1 MKVKKVFMVRKNIS
15 VLFLFLQFATGIFAQ
30 QNPGAKSISLANA
43 DVALCNDAFSLF
55 TNPSGLAQM
64 NWIEGGIF
72 YSPSPFGV
80 KELSNTFFA
89 ASIPTEYGSLGFGV
103 TTYGFELYKENKF
116 VLAYSNRYAK
126 NFFYG
131 VSLSLNHLSIKN
143 YGKDNA
149 FTFSLGAL
157 YYISPDLRF
166 AFAADNL
173 NKASWGKEKNQI
185 PTAYRSGISYD
196 VLQNVSL
203 NVAVESEVG
212 FNPSLQCG
220 INYDINEYFSL
231 RSGFSNEPTKYSA
244 GFGVQY
250 SQFEIDYAIFT
261 HQELGLTHQFT
272 VLLGLESLESRA
284 DKIRKYLGF

>member
-1 MKVKKVFMVRKNIS
+1 MVRWNFS
-15 VLFLFLQFATGIFAQ
+15 VLFLFLLFATGSIAQ

-43 DVALCNDAFSLF
+43 DVALSSDAFSLF

-64 NWIEGGIF
+64 NWIEGGVF

-80 KELSNTFFA
+80 KELSNAFFA
-89 ASIPTEYGSLGFGV
+89 ASIPTEYGSFGFGV

-116 VLAYSNRYAK
+116 VLAYANRYAK

-143 YGKDNA
+143 YGVDNA
-149 FTFSLGAL
+149 FTFALGAL
-157 YYISPDLRF
+157 YYISSNLRF

-185 PTAYRSGISYD
+185 PTVYKSGLSYD
-196 VLQNVSL
+196 VLPEVSMNL
-203 NVAVESEVG
+203 SLENEVG

-231 RSGFSNEPTKYSA
+231 RSGFANEPAKYSA
-244 GFGVQY
+244 GIGINY
-250 SQFEIDYAIFT
+250 SQFEINYAIFT
-261 HQELGLTHQFT
+261 HQELGLTHQFS
-272 VLLGLESLESRA
+272 VLVGLEILENRTG
-284 DKIRKYLGF
+284 KIRKYLGF

>member
-1 MKVKKVFMVRKNIS
+1 MVKRNFS
-15 VLFLFLQFATGIFAQ
+15 VLLFCLIYFVKISAQ
-30 QNPGAKSISLANA
+30 QHPGAKSISLASSDA
-43 DVALCNDAFSLF
+43 ALSSDAFSLF

-64 NWIEGGIF
+64 NWMEGGVF
-72 YSPSPFGV
+72 YSPSPFGI
-80 KELSNTFFA
+80 KELSNAFFA
-89 ASIPTEYGSLGFGV
+89 ASIPTEYGSFGLGV

-143 YGKDNA
+143 YGEDNA
-149 FTFSLGAL
+149 FTFALGAL
-157 YYISPDLRF
+157 YYISSDFRF

-185 PTAYRSGISYD
+185 PTVYRSGISYD

-220 INYDINEYFSL
+220 INYDLNEYFSL
-231 RSGFSNEPTKYSA
+231 RSGFANEPTKYSA
-244 GFGVQY
+244 GFGVHY

-272 VLLGLESLESRA
+272 VLLGLESLENRGE
-284 DKIRKYLGF
+284 KIRNYLGF

>member
-1 MKVKKVFMVRKNIS
+1 MGRRHFSTLI
-15 VLFLFLQFATGIFAQ
+15 LFLLFLIEISAQ

-43 DVALCNDAFSLF
+43 DVALNSDAFSLF

-64 NWIEGGIF
+64 NWTEGGVF

-80 KELSNTFFA
+80 NELSNTFFA
-89 ASIPTEYGSLGFGV
+89 ASIPTKYGSLGFGV
-103 TTYGFELYKENKF
+103 TNYGFELYKENKF
-116 VLAYSNRYAK
+116 VLAYANRYAK

-131 VSLSLNHLSIKN
+131 LSLSLNHLSIKN
-143 YGKDNA
+143 YGQDNA
-149 FTFSLGAL
+149 LVFSLGAL
-157 YYISPDLRF
+157 YYVSPDFRF
-166 AFAADNL
+166 AFTAYNL

-185 PTAYRSGISYD
+185 PTVYKSGISYD

-203 NVAVESEVG
+203 NLALENEVG

-231 RSGFSNEPTKYSA
+231 RSGFANEPTKYSA
-244 GFGVQY
+244 GFGIHY

-261 HQELGLTHQFT
+261 HQELGLTHQFS
-272 VLLGLESLESRA
+272 VLFGLETLENRA